1 MYETL
6 LPTNGIQ
13 KISCHILI
21 NFAYSIRPSPLNLEA
36 AQVSYDPRT
45 EGLERQISEE
55 SALIRRIQAEI
66 AKHIVGQ
73 RNIVERLVTALVA
86 EGHILLEGLPG
97 LAKTTAVKA
106 LAESAHLGFS
116 RIQFTP
122 DLLPA
127 DVIDTQLYD
136 PRSGEFKV
144 RRGPIFANLVLA
156 DEINRAPAKV
166 QSALLEAMQ
175 ERQVTLGDQT
185 YPMQRPF
192 LVLATQN
199 PIEQEGTY
207 PLPEAQVDRFLFKV
221 KVDYGTFEEEQEIV
235 ARACRPTPPQLERVA
250 SAEDFLRIRDLVHQ
264 IHVAEKVRRYIV
276 QLVFATR
283 RPLEHGVK
291 EVDGLIQVGASPR
304 ASINLERAARVNALM
319 QGRSF
324 VTPQDIKDV
333 GLDVLRH
340 RIIPT
345 YEAEAE
351 NVTTDEL
358 VRRIFERVDVP

>member
-1 MYETL
+1 MSYD
-6 LPTNGIQ
+6 
-13 KISCHILI
+13 
-21 NFAYSIRPSPLNLEA
+21 ASIEGMEQ
-36 AQVSYDPRT
+36 QVSSHSAL
-45 EGLERQISEE
+45 LERASGEM
-55 SALIRRIQAEI
+55 SRR
-66 AKHIVGQ
+66 IVGQ
-73 RNIVERLVTALVA
+73 KDVVQRLIMALIA
-86 EGHILLEGLPG
+86 EGHVLLEGLPG
-97 LAKTTAVKA
+97 LAKTTTVKTLAQTAA
-106 LAESAHLGFS
+106 LSFG

-127 DVIDTQLYD
+127 DVIGTQIYD

-144 RRGPIFANLVLA
+144 RKGPIFQNIVLA

-175 ERQVTLGDQT
+175 ERQVTIGDQSFRLA
-185 YPMQRPF
+185 RPF

-199 PIEQEGTY
+199 QIEQEGTY

-221 KVDYGTFEEEQEIV
+221 NVTYGTLDEEQLVI
-235 ARACRPTPPQLERVA
+235 ARAMTGDEAPLTPVLTGESLLA
-250 SAEDFLRIRDLVHQ
+250 MRDLSLKL
-264 IHVAEKVRRYIV
+264 HVADKVRRYIV

-283 RPLEHGVK
+283 DPAAY
-291 EVDGLIQVGASPR
+291 GLKDLVNLIHIGASPR

-319 QGRSF
+319 QGRAF

-340 RIIPT
+340 RVLPT

-351 NVTTDEL
+351 GVKSEQIIK
-358 VRRIFERVDVP
+358 RIFDRVDVP

>member
-1 MYETL
+1 M
-6 LPTNGIQ
+6 
-13 KISCHILI
+13 
-21 NFAYSIRPSPLNLEA
+21 
-36 AQVSYDPRT
+36 
-45 EGLERQISEE
+45 ERQIAQEA
-55 SALIRRIQAEI
+55 ALITRITAEI
-66 AKHIVGQ
+66 GKRIVGQ
-73 RNIVERLVTALVA
+73 KNIVERLVMALVA

-106 LAESAHLGFS
+106 LAESADLAFS

-127 DVIDTQLYD
+127 DVIGTQLYD

-175 ERQVTLGDQT
+175 ERQVTLGDET
-185 YPMQRPF
+185 YPMKRPF

-221 KVDYGTFEEEQEIV
+221 KIGYGTIEEEQEII
-235 ARACRPTPPQLERVA
+235 ARATAGSEPALEHIA
-250 SAEDFLRIRDLVHQ
+250 GEGDILRMRELVHK

-283 RPLEHGVK
+283 RPSEHGVR
-291 EVDGLIQVGASPR
+291 EVEGLIEVGASPR
-304 ASINLERAARVNALM
+304 ASINLERAARVSALM

-324 VTPQDIKDV
+324 VTPQDVKDV